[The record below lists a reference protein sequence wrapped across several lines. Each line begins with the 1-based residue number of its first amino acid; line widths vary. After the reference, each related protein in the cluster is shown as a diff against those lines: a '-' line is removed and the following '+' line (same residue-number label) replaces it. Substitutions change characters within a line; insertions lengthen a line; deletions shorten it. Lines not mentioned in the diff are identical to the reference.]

1 MHQPQFVAVIGDVA
15 LAESEM
21 KPEGASSAPQGG
33 KKEAKKEKA
42 PKKEKAKKEKA
53 AAPPP
58 AAAPKKVEHPLKI
71 LDKKSPSPLNGDEW
85 KRTYKNNPPE
95 VWKKKLWEMFDPKG
109 WALWVCRFKYNH
121 ENEKQFMCAN
131 AIGGFVQRSD
141 AMRKWAFGTM
151 FVTGSEACLPIE
163 ISGCW
168 LMRGDTVENLTEAND
183 DALCYTWTK
192 IDHTS
197 AAGRALVEEYWTADV
212 DGFLEGKLV
221 TDGKLFL

>member
-1 MHQPQFVAVIGDVA
+1 MLLSP
-15 LAESEM
+15 SEM
-21 KPEGASSAPQGG
+21 KPECASSAPQGG

-58 AAAPKKVEHPLKI
+58 APAPKKVEHPLKI

-95 VWKKKLWEMFDPKG
+95 VWKQKFWEMFDPKG

-131 AIGGFVQRSD
+131 AIGGFVQRPTRC
-141 AMRKWAFGTM
+141 A
-151 FVTGSEACLPIE
+151 
-163 ISGCW
+163 SGP
-168 LMRGDTVENLTEAND
+168 
-183 DALCYTWTK
+183 
-192 IDHTS
+192 S
-197 AAGRALVEEYWTADV
+197 APCS
-212 DGFLEGKLV
+212 
-221 TDGKLFL
+221 